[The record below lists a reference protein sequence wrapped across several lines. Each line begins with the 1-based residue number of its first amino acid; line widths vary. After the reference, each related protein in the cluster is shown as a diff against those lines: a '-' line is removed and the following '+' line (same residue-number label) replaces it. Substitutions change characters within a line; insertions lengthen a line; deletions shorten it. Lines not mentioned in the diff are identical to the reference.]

1 MGTDDS
7 GGTTNIY
14 MEQNLVIN
22 VLNYSDLDNSSRV
35 VMIGEEIHNSIV
47 TAHGYDSGRGGRHME
62 LINSHFHCDNVPSYG
77 HIVISNYW
85 NPRSLSGR
93 IVNST
98 FDPVLGQPCA
108 GGSDFP
114 AVGLK
119 EYKIFDCN
127 NQIGWPGSP
136 PDTYPIAHQ
145 AGWGWT
151 GGYVTVGAAADQNE
165 PGNNSSNWITDGM
178 QQSLEPY
185 YFGGNTN
192 NTTGKMS
199 YIEGEQSGGD
209 PTGCRARTWSVNSTA
224 NLGTTTLVSL
234 GVGGAT
240 PWASNGEFLIAV
252 FGDAIGGTTP
262 TIAATT
268 TSTAAPS
275 PVNTCGGGWTAL
287 NTPVSNSSTRLSAWT
302 CSVTVSGQVKVVV
315 SHDTSTAARALAMV
329 AVRNVSSIDT
339 HPPFVTRASAGAPAN
354 TFIAPSTT
362 TMTNQDGMGAAQDMV
377 ISFFAL
383 HDTFTNNSTNQSG
396 TMVGPLQA
404 GSPDLLA
411 AININAGVTS
421 TGMNGTNGAAS
432 DISIAIQQRVVTVNT
447 AITTAQITDSNSG
460 VYGVAGI
467 VSLIANGTTTN
478 QANQKTPF
486 DINTIDIVQYNREVY
501 EDCAAAHNACGTY
514 DASKGVGTGT
524 TSTMNGF
531 AATCADKVGFWAT
544 DQGSWNHS
552 RSTLYGNGIMYKCA
566 SHSWGSAFYTP
577 YQFPHS
583 LAIASI
589 LTQPASQ
596 SISSGATATMSVV
609 ADNSSTALSY
619 QWYQGSAQDYST
631 PIMGATSSSYTTP
644 ALTSNH
650 NYWVDV
656 LNTGGD
662 MNSATATITVSGG
675 GGSTMAFSQQ
685 PTNVITGNA
694 FSPTIT
700 VTVSPAAAD
709 SITLSI
715 ASGTCTLNGSLTVT
729 SDGGTGIAT
738 FSGVGG
744 NATGTACTMKAH
756 NNTDGTVIDSF
767 SNNFNVSASSPVVV
781 PVTGTSGFFKVI
793 D

>member
-1 MGTDDS
+1 
-7 GGTTNIY
+7 
-14 MEQNLVIN
+14 
-22 VLNYSDLDNSSRV
+22 
-35 VMIGEEIHNSIV
+35 
-47 TAHGYDSGRGGRHME
+47 
-62 LINSHFHCDNVPSYG
+62 
-77 HIVISNYW
+77 
-85 NPRSLSGR
+85 
-93 IVNST
+93 
-98 FDPVLGQPCA
+98 
-108 GGSDFP
+108 
-114 AVGLK
+114 
-119 EYKIFDCN
+119 
-127 NQIGWPGSP
+127 
-136 PDTYPIAHQ
+136 
-145 AGWGWT
+145 
-151 GGYVTVGAAADQNE
+151 
-165 PGNNSSNWITDGM
+165 
-178 QQSLEPY
+178 
-185 YFGGNTN
+185 
-192 NTTGKMS
+192 
-199 YIEGEQSGGD
+199 
-209 PTGCRARTWSVNSTA
+209 
-224 NLGTTTLVSL
+224 
-234 GVGGAT
+234 
-240 PWASNGEFLIAV
+240 
-252 FGDAIGGTTP
+252 
-262 TIAATT
+262 
-268 TSTAAPS
+268 
-275 PVNTCGGGWTAL
+275 
-287 NTPVSNSSTRLSAWT
+287 
-302 CSVTVSGQVKVVV
+302 
-315 SHDTSTAARALAMV
+315 
-329 AVRNVSSIDT
+329 
-339 HPPFVTRASAGAPAN
+339 
-354 TFIAPSTT
+354 
-362 TMTNQDGMGAAQDMV
+362 MTNQDGMGAAQDMV

-404 GSPDLLA
+404 GSPDSLA

-421 TGMNGTNGAAS
+421 TGMNGTNGATS

-486 DINTIDIVQYNREVY
+486 DINSIDIIQYNREVY
-501 EDCAAAHNACGTY
+501 EDCAATHNACGTY

-531 AATCADKVGFWAT
+531 ASTCADKVGFWAT
-544 DQGSWNHS
+544 DQGTWNHS

-583 LAIASI
+583 LAVASI

-596 SISSGATATMSVV
+596 SIASGATATMSVV
-609 ADNSSTALSY
+609 GDNSSTSLSY